1 MDTGSFV
8 RIGDV
13 QRLSTSAP
21 CCWEIGI
28 YFCLIVGAQF
38 LFLFYR
44 QLLHQYCIPWHSL
57 FSIDSVYTISVHIIL
72 FNFLHIINAVRCL
85 MEVLSFYHTL
95 LS

>member
-1 MDTGSFV
+1 MC
-8 RIGDV
+8 REA
-13 QRLSTSAP
+13 LNLAP

-28 YFCLIVGAQF
+28 YFCLIIGAQF

-72 FNFLHIINAVRCL
+72 FNFLHIINAFRCL
-85 MEVLSFYHTL
+85 TEGSLIFLSHFTFL
-95 LS
+95 GMFI